1 MGMGFAP
8 DNRTMIVGNHGDGS
22 VSVIDMEEGKE
33 LKRFQA
39 GAGIETMT
47 WY

>member
-1 MGMGFAP
+1 
-8 DNRTMIVGNHGDGS
+8 
-22 VSVIDMEEGKE
+22 VIDMKEGRE